1 MAQHDGPYD
10 GRRERDTPK
19 VSRGSKEMEDCMG
32 NEVTPFLQ
40 ELRVKPLED
49 FHCLSTF
56 RSGVESMD
64 SFIRGDFRLSVEN
77 HYCSAYIVKYQEEIV
92 AVFALSFDSLDLD
105 SDDKEELETGLS
117 DAGRPDVDWNY
128 KDTFYAK
135 PRYPALDIAYLA
147 VQEKWRGHGV
157 GNLLLD
163 TIAEQARSQTFAGCQ
178 FLTVEA
184 LATKE
189 YSAVGFY
196 SHCGFAPNELR
207 NPNKDTLRMY
217 RTLYEK
223 DEEID
228 YED

>member
-1 MAQHDGPYD
+1 MGD
-10 GRRERDTPK
+10 
-19 VSRGSKEMEDCMG
+19 EMTAFL
-32 NEVTPFLQ
+32 NELH
-40 ELRVKPLED
+40 VKPLED

-56 RSGVESMD
+56 HSGVESMD
-64 SFIRGDFRLSVEN
+64 IFIRNDFRLSVEN
-77 HYCSAYIVKYQEEIV
+77 HYCSAYIVKHQEEIV

-105 SDDKEELETGLS
+105 TDDKEELQIGIASTGS
-117 DAGRPDVDWNY
+117 PDIDRNY

-147 VQEKWRGHGV
+147 VQEQWRGQGV

-163 TIAEQARSQTFAGCQ
+163 TIAEKARSQSFAGCQ

-184 LATKE
+184 LATSE

-196 SHCGFAPNELR
+196 SRCGFTANEVK

-223 DEEID
+223 EDELYDESN
-228 YED
+228 YSR

>member
-1 MAQHDGPYD
+1 
-10 GRRERDTPK
+10 
-19 VSRGSKEMEDCMG
+19 MG
-32 NEVTPFLQ
+32 NEVSSLLQ

-56 RSGVESMD
+56 CSGVESMD
-64 SFIRGDFRLSVEN
+64 NFIQTDFLMSVEN
-77 HYCSAYIVKYQEEIV
+77 HYCSAYVVRYQDEVV

-105 SDDKEELETGLS
+105 ADDKEELETGIS
-117 DAGRPDVDWNY
+117 STGTPDIDWNY

-147 VQEKWRGHGV
+147 VQKKWRGQGV
-157 GNLLLD
+157 GNLLIN

-184 LATKE
+184 LATSE

-196 SHCGFAPNELR
+196 SRCGFTPNEVKK
-207 NPNKDTLRMY
+207 PYKDTLRMF
-217 RTLYEK
+217 RTLYANEENF
-223 DEEID
+223 DE
-228 YED
+228 